1 MSASRR
7 RRAIVCQQLVEMV
20 NDYLQGD
27 LDPTGRENV
36 EAHLA
41 VCGHCTGYVD
51 QVKRMLALTATLDPE
66 PVPEALLE
74 ALTEQFRARRR
85 A

>member
-20 NDYLQGD
+20 NDYLQGN
-27 LDPTGRENV
+27 LDPTERETV

-41 VCGHCTGYVD
+41 VCGHCTGYVE
-51 QVKRMLALTATLDPE
+51 QVRRMLALTAALDPE
-66 PVPEALLE
+66 PVPEALLDV
-74 ALTEQFRARRR
+74 LTAQFRARRR
-85 A
+85 